1 MAAGGG
7 AGCGQH
13 AGLQRHHNINHV
25 ASSVAAVNTAGE
37 EVGPHHYHSYTDT
50 QEEEMPDSPSY
61 SQPGYH
67 DSFQYGETSAS
78 ASNSGEEEDER
89 DYEGKRSGDPLTGLA
104 AKKRRK
110 QSKPIRLGSE
120 EGGEG
125 EAEGE
130 AEGEGE
136 GEAVEEGEITRYRR
150 ESGESVEDTASPGQG
165 DSPLN
170 LSAVS
175 KQSEEKCEPPPGESS
190 QSSAAPALLT
200 WCFRS
205 ESTGQGAHA
214 EPGERRLQISAGR
227 EHLSVQPCRLRNGE
241 LHVSVLR

>member
-1 MAAGGG
+1 MQAVAAGGG
-7 AGCGQH
+7 GSQH
-13 AGLQRHHNINHV
+13 AGLQRHHGHNMNHV
-25 ASSVAAVNTAGE
+25 ASAQVNTVGVSGE
-37 EVGPHHYHSYTDT
+37 ETVSHHFYTDRRPQVHSGRGDS

-120 EGGEG
+120 EEGEGGEGGEG

-130 AEGEGE
+130 ADGEGEVE

-150 ESGESVEDTASPGQG
+150 ESGESLDQDSPGQG

-175 KQSEEKCEPPPGESS
+175 KQSEEKS
-190 QSSAAPALLT
+190 
-200 WCFRS
+200 
-205 ESTGQGAHA
+205 
-214 EPGERRLQISAGR
+214 EPGVAGGK
-227 EHLSVQPCRLRNGE
+227 SQQFC
-241 LHVSVLR
+241 

>member
-1 MAAGGG
+1 MQAVAAGGG

-110 QSKPIRLGSE
+110 QSLWLQWFQRSPHRRRSQKKLLQTIHLG
-120 EGGEG
+120 
-125 EAEGE
+125 
-130 AEGEGE
+130 
-136 GEAVEEGEITRYRR
+136 VLR
-150 ESGESVEDTASPGQG
+150 
-165 DSPLN
+165 
-170 LSAVS
+170 
-175 KQSEEKCEPPPGESS
+175 
-190 QSSAAPALLT
+190 
-200 WCFRS
+200 
-205 ESTGQGAHA
+205 
-214 EPGERRLQISAGR
+214 GR
-227 EHLSVQPCRLRNGE
+227 EGFPDGRGSPRP
-241 LHVSVLR
+241 

>member
-1 MAAGGG
+1 MQAVAAGGG
-7 AGCGQH
+7 GSQH
-13 AGLQRHHNINHV
+13 AGLQRHHGHNINHV
-25 ASSVAAVNTAGE
+25 ASAQVNTAGE
-37 EVGPHHYHSYTDT
+37 EPHHYYADRRAQVHSGRGDT
-50 QEEEMPDSPSY
+50 QDEEMPDSPSY

-78 ASNSGEEEDER
+78 ASNSGEEDDER
-89 DYEGKRSGDPLTGLA
+89 DYDGKRSGDPLTGLA

-120 EGGEG
+120 EEGEGEG

-130 AEGEGE
+130 ADGEGEVE

-150 ESGESVEDTASPGQG
+150 ESGESLDQDSPGQG

-175 KQSEEKCEPPPGESS
+175 KQSEDK
-190 QSSAAPALLT
+190 
-200 WCFRS
+200 
-205 ESTGQGAHA
+205 A
-214 EPGERRLQISAGR
+214 EPAGAG
-227 EHLSVQPCRLRNGE
+227 GE
-241 LHVSVLR
+241 LTAPVRVRVSPLTSHLVFQV

>member
-1 MAAGGG
+1 MQAVAAGGG
-7 AGCGQH
+7 GGQH

-25 ASSVAAVNTAGE
+25 ASAQVNTAGE
-37 EVGPHHYHSYTDT
+37 ERGRYYADT

-78 ASNSGEEEDER
+78 ASNSGEEDDER
-89 DYEGKRSGDPLTGLA
+89 DYDGKRSGDPLTGLA

-120 EGGEG
+120 E
-125 EAEGE
+125 
-130 AEGEGE
+130 EGEGE
-136 GEAVEEGEITRYRR
+136 GEGEADGEADGEGEVEAVEEGEITRYRR
-150 ESGESVEDTASPGQG
+150 ESGESVEEDSPGQG

-175 KQSEEKCEPPPGESS
+175 KQSEEKSEPAGGAGGE
-190 QSSAAPALLT
+190 
-200 WCFRS
+200 F
-205 ESTGQGAHA
+205 
-214 EPGERRLQISAGR
+214 
-227 EHLSVQPCRLRNGE
+227 
-241 LHVSVLR
+241 

>member
-1 MAAGGG
+1 M
-7 AGCGQH
+7 
-13 AGLQRHHNINHV
+13 NHV
-25 ASSVAAVNTAGE
+25 ASAQVNTVGVSGE
-37 EVGPHHYHSYTDT
+37 ETVSHHFYTDRRPQVHSGRGDS

-120 EGGEG
+120 EEGEGGEGGQG

-130 AEGEGE
+130 ADGEGEVE

-150 ESGESVEDTASPGQG
+150 ESGESLDQDSPGQG

-175 KQSEEKCEPPPGESS
+175 KQSEEKS
-190 QSSAAPALLT
+190 
-200 WCFRS
+200 
-205 ESTGQGAHA
+205 
-214 EPGERRLQISAGR
+214 EPGVAGGK
-227 EHLSVQPCRLRNGE
+227 SQQ
-241 LHVSVLR
+241 